1 MDQECLENKCT
12 GKNDHRCKYG
22 NNDKMWIE
30 GKDTPMHLVAKE
42 NMAMLASQLIVRFPG
57 QLCQRQ
63 KKGEKRLPIEVALK
77 EYNDDVAAVMI
88 KNMNNER
95 YI

>member
-1 MDQECLENKCT
+1 MEQECLDSKCAE
-12 GKNDHRCKYG
+12 KDNHDCKYG
-22 NNDKMWIE
+22 SKDKMWIK
-30 GKDTPMHLVAKE
+30 GRDTLMHLVAKE

-57 QLCQRQ
+57 QLYQRQ
-63 KKGEKRLPIEVALK
+63 KKGEKKLPIEVALK

-95 YI
+95 